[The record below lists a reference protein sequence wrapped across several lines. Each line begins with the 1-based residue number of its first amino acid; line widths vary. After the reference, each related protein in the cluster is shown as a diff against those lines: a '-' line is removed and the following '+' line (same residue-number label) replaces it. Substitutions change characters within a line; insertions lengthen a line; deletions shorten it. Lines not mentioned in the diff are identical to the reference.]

1 METGIHE
8 LTAGYALDALE
19 ADERQAYEDH
29 LPDCEQCQE
38 DIVSF
43 WEVTGA
49 LALAATGPEP
59 PPELR
64 ERIVAAARAETQTV
78 VPFRPR
84 RFRANQ
90 AFSAVAAIAAVGLI
104 ALGWWAVSLHGSLTD
119 TRSALAE
126 QRAVA
131 GVLADSSARRVS
143 LAPGTGTL
151 VASAASAVLVVD
163 GLAPAPVGRTYQVWV
178 VRKGAAPAS
187 SGLFAGGSHS
197 VVLVQHAVAPGD
209 VVAVTLERAGGAKVP
224 TTKPVAASHP
234 L

>member
-8 LTAGYALDALE
+8 LTAGYALDALD
-19 ADERQAYEDH
+19 ADERQVYEDH

-151 VASAASAVLVVD
+151 VASAAGSVLVVD
-163 GLAPAPVGRTYQVWV
+163 GLSPAPAERTYQVWV
-178 VRKGAAPAS
+178 ARKGAVPAS

-197 VVLVQHAVAPGD
+197 VVLVQHPVATGD
-209 VVAVTLERAGGAKVP
+209 VVVVTLERAGGAKVP